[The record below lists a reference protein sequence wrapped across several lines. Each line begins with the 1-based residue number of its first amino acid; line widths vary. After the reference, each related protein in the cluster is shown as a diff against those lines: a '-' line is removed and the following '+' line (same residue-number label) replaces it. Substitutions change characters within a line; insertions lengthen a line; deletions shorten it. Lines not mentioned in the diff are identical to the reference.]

1 MAKGEILYGW
11 GKVNDAL
18 EAFEKASLSQP
29 DAGKAI
35 WMLGICHQAIG
46 EYEKA
51 SALFNSRDHIQKQS
65 PVDAIALTLT

>member
-51 SALFNSRDHIQKQS
+51 SALFN
-65 PVDAIALTLT
+65 